1 MELQE
6 RLNQV
11 TETIEKLQREKTE
24 LEHDLRVVRDE
35 EREEQFR
42 QFKKDVEETVE
53 MIDGL
58 RYKRET
64 AEFIYGSEDGP
75 RIYYR
80 YDVDDKQ
87 SFDIVKQ
94 NIENN
99 IRLHH
104 LLKDFDYT
112 FRNYGDISSECP
124 NAYNKIYFSGERIY
138 GSFELHGD
146 KVQAKIVQYQCWDP
160 SGFAIQL
167 DDTTKIKACA
177 MVDDIDIKIEDIRE
191 LQADEHFTE
200 NVQAMIE
207 HVKSYV
213 VKDHDE

>member
-35 EREEQFR
+35 EREEKFR
-42 QFKKDVEETVE
+42 QFKKDVEEAVE

-94 NIENN
+94 SIENN

-112 FRNYGDISSECP
+112 FRAYGDISSECP

-200 NVQAMIE
+200 NVQSMIDN
-207 HVKSYV
+207 VKNYV